1 MDELADYT
9 DHQFETKLQIEIEQL
24 TKNKQAQESP
34 KAYLLGG
41 QPGAGKSGLHQLI
54 KAEDP
59 NAITIDNDTFKW
71 LHPKYKQLEQKYGKD
86 VVKYVTP
93 FSNQMTESLI
103 DYLSDKKFDL
113 IIEGTLRTVEVPM
126 ATVTKLQNRGYEAS
140 LYVMAVPRIESYL
153 GTLARY
159 EDQFSLSPRTA
170 RATSGINLDLLN
182 DREQEDVFEDY
193 GAFLMQTLGEGVDD
207 SLQFLEPTIPVN
219 MTAYLNGLKKRYLA
233 LQKEQP
239 AQQFKIQLLA
249 SYIDHFTQ
257 VQESKN
263 MTTKQHLLIVKVP
276 IKDKSMTSLKLAVT
290 HLEEKLDQVKRDLE
304 NALTDFDLTAKTLT
318 SQEVQAILK
327 NLINFKG

>member
-170 RATSGINLDLLN
+170 RATTKEAHDVVVRQLPDNLD
-182 DREQEDVFEDY
+182 
-193 GAFLMQTLGEGVDD
+193 FL
-207 SLQFLEPTIPVN
+207 
-219 MTAYLNGLKKRYLA
+219 YK
-233 LQKEQP
+233 
-239 AQQFKIQLLA
+239 
-249 SYIDHFTQ
+249 
-257 VQESKN
+257 
-263 MTTKQHLLIVKVP
+263 
-276 IKDKSMTSLKLAVT
+276 
-290 HLEEKLDQVKRDLE
+290 
-304 NALTDFDLTAKTLT
+304 
-318 SQEVQAILK
+318 
-327 NLINFKG
+327 

>member
-113 IIEGTLRTVEVPM
+113 IIEGTLRTVVQSVLSEKRCWN
-126 ATVTKLQNRGYEAS
+126 THHSCHNGSHRKLVKLRH
-140 LYVMAVPRIESYL
+140 
-153 GTLARY
+153 
-159 EDQFSLSPRTA
+159 
-170 RATSGINLDLLN
+170 NL
-182 DREQEDVFEDY
+182 
-193 GAFLMQTLGEGVDD
+193 
-207 SLQFLEPTIPVN
+207 
-219 MTAYLNGLKKRYLA
+219 
-233 LQKEQP
+233 
-239 AQQFKIQLLA
+239 
-249 SYIDHFTQ
+249 
-257 VQESKN
+257 
-263 MTTKQHLLIVKVP
+263 
-276 IKDKSMTSLKLAVT
+276 
-290 HLEEKLDQVKRDLE
+290 
-304 NALTDFDLTAKTLT
+304 
-318 SQEVQAILK
+318 
-327 NLINFKG
+327 

>member
-1 MDELADYT
+1 MDELASYT
-9 DHQFETKLQIEIEQL
+9 DHQFEAKLQIEIEQL

-170 RATSGINLDLLN
+170 RATTKEAHDVVVRQLPDNLDFLYKQRLFKEIRLYDRKGNKLYSSLENLNESPKKIITEILNRKLDNNTLLN
-182 DREQEDVFEDY
+182 SI
-193 GAFLMQTLGEGVDD
+193 D
-207 SLQFLEPTIPVN
+207 SVINKMEINHHTTH
-219 MTAYLNGLKKRYLA
+219 TAVPRFSRKTTELKKEISGR
-233 LQKEQP
+233 
-239 AQQFKIQLLA
+239 
-249 SYIDHFTQ
+249 
-257 VQESKN
+257 VQEQLKEFAEKN
-263 MTTKQHLLIVKVP
+263 PEVKPKEDPENKTIDLVIRLIVF
-276 IKDKSMTSLKLAVT
+276 SLLG
-290 HLEEKLDQVKRDLE
+290 LC
-304 NALTDFDLTAKTLT
+304 ALT
-318 SQEVQAILK
+318 
-327 NLINFKG
+327 